1 MENIGKSN
9 AWEPIYEYLRDQII
23 YGHLSPRE
31 KLDEKQISNKMS
43 VSRTP
48 VREAFKQLQAE
59 GYITII
65 PQKGSFVTE
74 YSSERL
80 DDIYKILVKLEGLAV
95 NMAGANITT
104 LEFEKLQRMNEK
116 MRQLSEKNAYKK
128 YLEENIKF
136 HMFFYDRAKNI
147 VLKDVIGQLRKK
159 VFRDRYLGIT
169 IPGNIS
175 KYVKDHQQ
183 ILNSLKRRRWKLAS
197 RYMEIHVDRV
207 RKTLLDYYSNFS

>member
-59 GYITII
+59 GYIIII

-74 YSSERL
+74 YSSEKL
-80 DDIYKILVKLEGLAV
+80 DEIYKILVKLEGLAV

-104 LEFEKLQRMNEK
+104 LELEKLQRMNEK
-116 MRQLSEKNAYKK
+116 MRQFSEKNGYKK

-136 HMFFYDRAKNI
+136 HMFFYDRAKY
-147 VLKDVIGQLRKK
+147 IG
-159 VFRDRYLGIT
+159 
-169 IPGNIS
+169 
-175 KYVKDHQQ
+175 
-183 ILNSLKRRRWKLAS
+183 
-197 RYMEIHVDRV
+197 
-207 RKTLLDYYSNFS
+207 